1 MVCEK
6 IPGGFKVCDANGQL
20 LALGESESSDY
31 SSRHLKEASMEEDIV
46 ERLRKE
52 SHGVTVNLNP
62 WPTMREAADEIERLR
77 AELKIQD
84 EAKDILSSTAEE
96 FLEELELALV
106 RP

>member
-1 MVCEK
+1 M
-6 IPGGFKVCDANGQL
+6 
-20 LALGESESSDY
+20 
-31 SSRHLKEASMEEDIV
+31 
-46 ERLRKE
+46 
-52 SHGVTVNLNP
+52 TVNLNP

-96 FLEELELALV
+96 FLEELELALG

>member
-1 MVCEK
+1 
-6 IPGGFKVCDANGQL
+6 
-20 LALGESESSDY
+20 
-31 SSRHLKEASMEEDIV
+31 MEEDIV

-84 EAKDILSSTAEE
+84 EANDILSSTSANSNSSKNSSAVE
-96 FLEELELALV
+96 ASKSI
-106 RP
+106 

>member
-1 MVCEK
+1 
-6 IPGGFKVCDANGQL
+6 
-20 LALGESESSDY
+20 
-31 SSRHLKEASMEEDIV
+31 MEEDIV
-46 ERLRKE
+46 EQLRKE

-96 FLEELELALV
+96 FLEELELALG